1 MYLIKFQS
9 SLLALVS
16 MAEALF
22 LGEKIGHGTNSY

>member
-9 SLLALVS
+9 SILALVS
-16 MAEALF
+16 MAEAL